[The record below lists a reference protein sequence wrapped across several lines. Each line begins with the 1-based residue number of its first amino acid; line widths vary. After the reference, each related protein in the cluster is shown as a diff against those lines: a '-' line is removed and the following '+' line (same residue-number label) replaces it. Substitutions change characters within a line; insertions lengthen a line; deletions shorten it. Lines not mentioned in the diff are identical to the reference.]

1 MISSDEIRRIPTEIY
16 QFFMNP
22 GGHSLILRGNAGTG
36 KTTLALQTIED
47 LAHVENS
54 FYFSM
59 RVSDHSLMTQFPWL
73 TEKLMPTGCTADQ
86 SGKKEDGS
94 GKHRT
99 GLSKLKGI
107 GMQSIGS
114 AKKEMSVMI
123 GKDLGDLEHVYDV
136 VEGSFPA
143 RSLIIIDSIDAMAE
157 RYSMSCSSLIMAI
170 QKDLVEGYGS
180 NVLFVLENNETKLD
194 YLGDGVIILGLADY
208 QLRRIRE
215 IDILKLRGCE
225 IAQPKYLFTLKT
237 SRIQAFANQWENEV
251 RHQELWK
258 PLQDVAGKVSF
269 GLTDL
274 DRLMRG
280 GMEKGSMTLI
290 ELGHGIPTTISGAL
304 ERAMVANFVSLNRG
318 VFWLPTRKT
327 SAESSKNQ
335 MAGLLTKEQF
345 EKNVRIPELAAQMEV
360 AGAPYVMPVEGSSPA
375 SDYKWKS
382 ISYSLGNAESPL
394 LSLIG
399 FDSLESIYGDK
410 VMDQI
415 PDHLAAIKRNN
426 GIFVGITS
434 PSTKS
439 TQRLADLANLHVKVD
454 RIGGTVVLFGE
465 EPFTECNALAM
476 ETRERG
482 GNISLTPIV

>member
-1 MISSDEIRRIPTEIY
+1 MISLEETRRIPSEIY

-36 KTTLALQTIED
+36 KTTFALQTIED
-47 LAHVENS
+47 LAQIENS

-59 RVSDHSLMTQFPWL
+59 RVSDHSLITQFPWL
-73 TEKLMPTGCTADQ
+73 TEKLMPACGTANQ
-86 SGKKEDGS
+86 KKEDVV

-99 GLSKLKGI
+99 GLNKLKGL
-107 GMQSIGS
+107 GTQSLGT
-114 AKKEMSVMI
+114 AKREMSVMI

-157 RYSMSCSSLIMAI
+157 RYSMSCAALITAI

-180 NVLFVLENNETKLD
+180 NVLFVLENNETQLD

-208 QLRRIRE
+208 QLRRMRE
-215 IDILKLRGCE
+215 INILKLRGCE

-237 SRIQAFANQWENEV
+237 SRIQTFANLWENEV
-251 RHQELWK
+251 ILQDLWK
-258 PLQDVAGKVSF
+258 PVQDTTGKISF
-269 GLTDL
+269 GITDL

-280 GMEKGSMTLI
+280 GMERGSLTLI
-290 ELGHGIPTTISGAL
+290 ELGYSIPTAISGML
-304 ERAMVANFVSLNRG
+304 EKAIVANFVSMKRG

-327 SAESSKNQ
+327 SAEAAKNQ
-335 MAGLLTKEQF
+335 MVGMLSKEQF

-360 AGAPYVMPVEGSSPA
+360 TGAPYIMPVEGSSPA

-382 ISYSLGNAESPL
+382 ISYALGNTESPL
-394 LSLIG
+394 LSIIG

-439 TQRLADLANLHVKVD
+439 TQRLADLANLHIKVE

-465 EPFTECNALAM
+465 EPYTECNALAI

>member
-1 MISSDEIRRIPTEIY
+1 MISSEENRRIPTEIY

-36 KTTLALQTIED
+36 KTTFALQTIED
-47 LAHVENS
+47 LAQIENS

-59 RVSDHSLMTQFPWL
+59 RVSDHSLITQFPWL
-73 TEKLMPTGCTADQ
+73 TEKLMPACGPADH
-86 SGKKEDGS
+86 KKEDVV
-94 GKHRT
+94 GKHRS
-99 GLSKLKGI
+99 GLSKLKGL
-107 GMQSIGS
+107 GTQSIG
-114 AKKEMSVMI
+114 APKKEMTVMI

-136 VEGSFPA
+136 VEGSFPS

-157 RYSMSCSSLIMAI
+157 RYSMTCASLITAI

-237 SRIQAFANQWENEV
+237 SRIQTFANLWENDI
-251 RHQELWK
+251 RHPDAWK
-258 PLQDVAGKVSF
+258 PVSDINGKVSF

-274 DRLMRG
+274 DRLMKG

-290 ELGHGIPTTISGAL
+290 ELGHGIPTSISGML
-304 ERAMVANFVSLNRG
+304 ERFLVANFVSMNRG

-327 SAESSKNQ
+327 SAEAAKSQ
-335 MAGLLTKEQF
+335 MLGSLTKEQF

-382 ISYSLGNAESPL
+382 ISYALGGSESPL

-415 PDHLAAIKRNN
+415 PDHLASIKRNN

-439 TQRLADLANLHVKVD
+439 TQRLADLANLHIKVE

-465 EPFTECNALAM
+465 EPFTECNTLAV

>member
-1 MISSDEIRRIPTEIY
+1 
-16 QFFMNP
+16 MNP

-36 KTTLALQTIED
+36 KTTFALQAIED
-47 LAHVENS
+47 LAQIENS

-59 RVSDHSLMTQFPWL
+59 RVSDHSLITQFPWL
-73 TEKLMPTGCTADQ
+73 TEKLMPACGTADQ
-86 SGKKEDGS
+86 KKEDVV
-94 GKHRT
+94 GKHRS
-99 GLSKLKGI
+99 GLSKLKGL
-107 GMQSIGS
+107 GMQSIGT

-157 RYSMSCSSLIMAI
+157 RYSMSCASLITAI

-237 SRIQAFANQWENEV
+237 SRIQTFANLWENEV
-251 RHQELWK
+251 RHQDMWK
-258 PLQDVAGKVSF
+258 PVQDASGKVSF

-290 ELGHGIPTTISGAL
+290 ELGHGIPTAISGML
-304 ERAMVANFVSLNRG
+304 ERSMVANFVSLNRG

-327 SAESSKNQ
+327 SAEAAKNQ
-335 MAGLLTKEQF
+335 MIGTVAKEQF
-345 EKNVRIPELAAQMEV
+345 EKSVRIPELAAQMEV
-360 AGAPYVMPVEGSSPA
+360 VGSPYVMPVEGSSPA

-382 ISYSLGNAESPL
+382 ISYALGNAESPL

-439 TQRLADLANLHVKVD
+439 TQRLADLANLHIKVE

-465 EPFTECNALAM
+465 EPFTECNALVVDRDGDSPEIA
-476 ETRERG
+476 
-482 GNISLTPIV
+482 LVPIV

>member
-1 MISSDEIRRIPTEIY
+1 MISSEENRRIPTEIY

-36 KTTLALQTIED
+36 KTTFALQTIED
-47 LAHVENS
+47 LAQIENS

-59 RVSDHSLMTQFPWL
+59 RVSDHSLISQFPWL
-73 TEKLMPTGCTADQ
+73 TEKLMPACGTANQ
-86 SGKKEDGS
+86 KKEDMA
-94 GKHRT
+94 GKHRS
-99 GLSKLKGI
+99 GLSKLKGL
-107 GMQSIGS
+107 GMQSIGTT
-114 AKKEMSVMI
+114 KKEMSVMI

-136 VEGSFPA
+136 VEGTFPA

-157 RYSMSCSSLIMAI
+157 RYSMSCASLITAI

-180 NVLFVLENNETKLD
+180 NVLFVLENNEQRLD
-194 YLGDGVIILGLADY
+194 YLGDGVIILGLAEY

-215 IDILKLRGCE
+215 IDILKLRGVE

-237 SRIQAFANQWENEV
+237 SRIQTFANLWENEV
-251 RHQELWK
+251 RHQDQWRSV
-258 PLQDVAGKVSF
+258 PDAVGKVSF

-280 GMEKGSMTLI
+280 GMEKGSIALI
-290 ELGHGIPTTISGAL
+290 ELGHGIPTAISGVL
-304 ERAMVANFVSLNRG
+304 ERSLVANFVSLNRG
-318 VFWLPTRKT
+318 VFWMPTRKA
-327 SAESSKNQ
+327 SAESARNQ
-335 MAGLLTKEQF
+335 MMGPLSKEQF
-345 EKNVRIPELAAQMEV
+345 DKSVRVPELAAQMEV
-360 AGAPYVMPVEGSSPA
+360 TGTSYVIPVEGSSLS

-382 ISYSLGNAESPL
+382 ISYALGGVESPI
-394 LSLIG
+394 LSLMG
-399 FDSLESIYGDK
+399 FDSLESVYGDK

-415 PDHLAAIKRNN
+415 PDHLSAIKRNN

-439 TQRLADLANLHVKVD
+439 TQRIADLANLHIKVE

-465 EPFTECNALAM
+465 EPYTECNALAV
-476 ETRERG
+476 EPRERG
-482 GNISLTPIV
+482 GNISLSPIV

>member
-1 MISSDEIRRIPTEIY
+1 MISSEENRRIPTEIY

-36 KTTLALQTIED
+36 KTTFALQSIED
-47 LAHVENS
+47 LAQIENS

-59 RVSDHSLMTQFPWL
+59 RVSDHSLITQFPWL
-73 TEKLMPTGCTADQ
+73 TEKLMPAGIASDQ
-86 SGKKEDGS
+86 KKEDVV

-99 GLSKLKGI
+99 GLSKLKGL
-107 GMQSIGS
+107 GMQSIGT

-136 VEGSFPA
+136 VEGSYPA

-157 RYSMSCSSLIMAI
+157 RYSMTCSSLITAI

-180 NVLFVLENNETKLD
+180 NVLFVLENNEPKLD
-194 YLGDGVIILGLADY
+194 YLGDGVIILGLAVH

-215 IDILKLRGCE
+215 IDILKLRGVE

-237 SRIQAFANQWENEV
+237 SRIQTFANLWENEV
-251 RHQELWK
+251 RHLDPWK
-258 PLQDVAGKVSF
+258 PVPDATGKVSF

-290 ELGHGIPTTISGAL
+290 ELGHGIPTAISGVL
-304 ERAMVANFVSLNRG
+304 ERSLVANFVSMNRG

-327 SAESSKNQ
+327 SAEAAKNL
-335 MAGLLTKEQF
+335 MMGSLTKEQF
-345 EKNVRIPELAAQMEV
+345 EKNVRIPELAAQMELV
-360 AGAPYVMPVEGSSPA
+360 GAPYVMPVEGSSPA

-382 ISYSLGNAESPL
+382 ISYALGNAESPM
-394 LSLIG
+394 LSLVG
-399 FDSLESIYGDK
+399 FDSLESNYGDK

-439 TQRLADLANLHVKVD
+439 TQRLADLANLHIKVE

-465 EPFTECNALAM
+465 EPFTECNALAV

-482 GNISLTPIV
+482 GNISLSPIV

>member
-1 MISSDEIRRIPTEIY
+1 MIRSEENRRIPTEIY

-36 KTTLALQTIED
+36 KTTFALQTIED
-47 LAHVENS
+47 LAQIENS

-59 RVSDHSLMTQFPWL
+59 RVSDHSLITQFPWL
-73 TEKLMPTGCTADQ
+73 TEKLMPACGTAEQ
-86 SGKKEDGS
+86 KKEDVV

-99 GLSKLKGI
+99 GLSKLKGL
-107 GMQSIGS
+107 GMQSIGT

-136 VEGSFPA
+136 VEGTFPA

-157 RYSMSCSSLIMAI
+157 RYSMSCASLLTAI

-180 NVLFVLENNETKLD
+180 NVLFVLENNEPKLD
-194 YLGDGVIILGLADY
+194 YLGDGVIILGLADH

-215 IDILKLRGCE
+215 IDILKLRGVE

-237 SRIQAFANQWENEV
+237 SRIQTFANLWENEV
-251 RHQELWK
+251 KHQDQWK
-258 PLQDVAGKVSF
+258 PVQDVTGKVSF

-290 ELGHGIPTTISGAL
+290 ELGHGIPTAISGVL
-304 ERAMVANFVSLNRG
+304 ERSLVANFISLNRG

-327 SAESSKNQ
+327 SAEAAKNQ
-335 MAGLLTKEQF
+335 MIGSLTKEQF
-345 EKNVRIPELAAQMEV
+345 EKSVRIPELAAQMEV
-360 AGAPYVMPVEGSSPA
+360 VGAPYVMPVEGSSPA

-382 ISYSLGNAESPL
+382 ISYALGNAESPM

-439 TQRLADLANLHVKVD
+439 TQRLADLANLHIKVE

-465 EPFTECNALAM
+465 EPFTECNALAV
-476 ETRERG
+476 EARERG
-482 GNISLTPIV
+482 GNISLSPIV

>member
-1 MISSDEIRRIPTEIY
+1 MISSDENRRIPTEIY

-36 KTTLALQTIED
+36 KTTFALQTIED
-47 LAHVENS
+47 LAQVENS

-59 RVSDHSLMTQFPWL
+59 RVSDHSLITQFPWL
-73 TEKLMPTGCTADQ
+73 TEKLMPAGGTADQ
-86 SGKKEDGS
+86 TARKEDVA
-94 GKHRT
+94 GKHRA

-157 RYSMSCSSLIMAI
+157 RYSMSCSSLITAI

-237 SRIQAFANQWENEV
+237 SRIQTFANLWENEI
-251 RHQELWK
+251 RHQEMWK
-258 PLQDVAGKVSF
+258 PVQDVAGKVSF

-290 ELGHGIPTTISGAL
+290 ELGHGIPTAISGTL

-327 SAESSKNQ
+327 SAESAKNQ
-335 MAGLLTKEQF
+335 MVGLLAKEQF

-360 AGAPYVMPVEGSSPA
+360 SGAPYVMAVEGSSPA

-382 ISYSLGNAESPL
+382 ISYALGNAESPL

-439 TQRLADLANLHVKVD
+439 TQRLADLANLHIKVE

-465 EPFTECNALAM
+465 EPFTECNALAV

>member
-1 MISSDEIRRIPTEIY
+1 MISPEESRRIPFEIY

-36 KTTLALQTIED
+36 KTTFALQTIED
-47 LAHVENS
+47 LAQIENS

-59 RVSDHSLMTQFPWL
+59 RVSDHSLTTQFPWL
-73 TEKLMPTGCTADQ
+73 TEKLMPACGTADQ
-86 SGKKEDGS
+86 KKEDVL

-99 GLSKLKGI
+99 GLSKLKGVGI
-107 GMQSIGS
+107 QSIGT

-157 RYSMSCSSLIMAI
+157 RYSMSCASLITAI

-180 NVLFVLENNETKLD
+180 NVLFVLENNEMKLD

-208 QLRRIRE
+208 QRRRIRE

-225 IAQPKYLFTLKT
+225 IAQPQYLFTLKT
-237 SRIQAFANQWENEV
+237 SRIETFANLWENEV
-251 RHQELWK
+251 KHPEVWK
-258 PLQDVAGKVSF
+258 PVQDATGKVSF

-290 ELGHGIPTTISGAL
+290 ELGHSIPTAISGML
-304 ERAMVANFVSLNRG
+304 ERALVANFTSLNRG

-327 SAESSKNQ
+327 SAETAKNQ
-335 MAGLLTKEQF
+335 MIGMITKELF

-360 AGAPYVMPVEGSSPA
+360 TGAPYVMPVEGSSPA

-382 ISYSLGNAESPL
+382 ISYALGNAESPL

-439 TQRLADLANLHVKVD
+439 TQRLADLANLHIKVE

-465 EPFTECNALAM
+465 EPFTECNALAV
-476 ETRERG
+476 EARERG

>member
-1 MISSDEIRRIPTEIY
+1 
-16 QFFMNP
+16 
-22 GGHSLILRGNAGTG
+22 
-36 KTTLALQTIED
+36 
-47 LAHVENS
+47 
-54 FYFSM
+54 M
-59 RVSDHSLMTQFPWL
+59 RVSDHSLITQFPWL
-73 TEKLMPTGCTADQ
+73 SEKLMPACGTAGQ
-86 SGKKEDGS
+86 ASKKEEMAC
-94 GKHRT
+94 KHRT
-99 GLSKLKGI
+99 GLSKLKGL
-107 GMQSIGS
+107 GMQSIGTT
-114 AKKEMSVMI
+114 KKEMSVMI

-157 RYSMSCSSLIMAI
+157 RYSVTCASLITAI

-237 SRIQAFANQWENEV
+237 SRIQTFANLWENEV
-251 RHQELWK
+251 KRPEIWK
-258 PLQDVAGKVSF
+258 PVEDMSGKVSF

-290 ELGHGIPTTISGAL
+290 ELGHGIPTAISGML
-304 ERAMVANFVSLNRG
+304 ERSLVANFVSLNRG

-327 SAESSKNQ
+327 SAEATKNQ
-335 MAGLLTKEQF
+335 MLSILTKEQF

-382 ISYSLGNAESPL
+382 ISYTLGNAEPPL

-415 PDHLAAIKRNN
+415 TDHLAAIKRNN

-439 TQRLADLANLHVKVD
+439 TQRLADLANLHIKLE

-465 EPFTECNALAM
+465 EPYTECNALAM
-476 ETRERG
+476 EARERV